1 MYLQINQENLYNL
14 INSWCFII
22 LQYNINNTLS
32 IWCSHIK
39 ENSIFI
45 NDIKFGTCPN
55 MEINILQIWKLH
67 IVKYGMSIK
76 NTINAGIKIL
86 KIRRTVDVR
95 QKNL

>member
-1 MYLQINQENLYNL
+1 
-14 INSWCFII
+14 
-22 LQYNINNTLS
+22 
-32 IWCSHIK
+32 
-39 ENSIFI
+39 
-45 NDIKFGTCPN
+45 